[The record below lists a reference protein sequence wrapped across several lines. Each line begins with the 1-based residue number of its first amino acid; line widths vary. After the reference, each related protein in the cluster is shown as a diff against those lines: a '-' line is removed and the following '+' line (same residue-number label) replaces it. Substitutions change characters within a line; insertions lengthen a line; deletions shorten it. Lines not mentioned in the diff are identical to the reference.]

1 LFDGQRRCVQ
11 VVRALQV
18 QIIVT
23 KMRSDPAMLENKHF
37 IVRTPLFP
45 LYSKV
50 RLLVQILD
58 GVAKDSVW
66 GMIKAL
72 FDQTGTPQN
81 SVDWSQ
87 PGDWIEQRLHGI
99 NRDLA
104 KKIWSESSEAVNP
117 RHIYGSYLF
126 INTFGLLVPDAQ
138 GVYRSS
144 VDGIGF
150 VENNPM
156 VLRKLD
162 EEEGLPQ
169 LLSILAAHSPAKRGD
184 LLDEWSEFLLENS
197 NYGTASTFKDT
208 LSRRLLNLV
217 ERGYVAREGNTYTI
231 TDKGVSYAAPV
242 GPEKVQRPYIAVL
255 GAIKNY
261 NDTQTKELRERL
273 ENMNPYRFEML
284 IKDLLEAMDYEDVV
298 VTKQSGDKGVDVV
311 ASFQFGITQI
321 KEVVQVKRH
330 KGNITRPVLDQ
341 LRGALPYHGA
351 IRGTI
356 ITTGGF
362 AQGCKDAALFPGAAP
377 ITLIDGDKVIEL
389 LLKHGVG
396 VKKKPQTL
404 IEIDESYF
412 ASDDPETQ
420 IPEEQ

>member
-1 LFDGQRRCVQ
+1 
-11 VVRALQV
+11 
-18 QIIVT
+18 
-23 KMRSDPAMLENKHF
+23 MPESKHF
-37 IVRTPLFP
+37 VVRTPLFP
-45 LYSKV
+45 LYSEV
-50 RLLVQILD
+50 RQLLRILD
-58 GVAKDSVW
+58 GVTKDAVW

-87 PGDWIEQRLHGI
+87 PSEWIDLRLQGA
-99 NRDLA
+99 NQSLA
-104 KKIWSESSEAVNP
+104 KKIWVDSEGTVNP

-126 INTFGLLVPDAQ
+126 INTYELLTPDAQ
-138 GVYRSS
+138 GFYRPSQQ
-144 VDGIGF
+144 GKEF
-150 VENNPM
+150 LKENPAS
-156 VLRKLD
+156 LRKLD

-184 LLDEWSEFLLENS
+184 LLDEWSEFLLQNS
-197 NYGTASTFKDT
+197 NYGTVSTFKDT
-208 LSRRLLNLV
+208 LRRRLINLV

-231 TDKGVSYAAPV
+231 TDKGINYATVSRA
-242 GPEKVQRPYIAVL
+242 GGVQRPHQAVL
-255 GAIKNY
+255 EAIKNY
-261 NDTQTKELRERL
+261 NDTQTKGLRDRL
-273 ENMNPYRFEML
+273 EKMNPYRFEML

-311 ASFQFGITQI
+311 ANYQFGITQI

-330 KGNITRPVLDQ
+330 KANITRPVLDQ
-341 LRGALPYHGA
+341 LRGALPYHSA

-377 ITLIDGDKVIEL
+377 ITLIDGNKLIEL

-412 ASDDPETQ
+412 AIDDPEAE
-420 IPEEQ
+420 IEAAE

>member
-1 LFDGQRRCVQ
+1 MPE
-11 VVRALQV
+11 
-18 QIIVT
+18 T
-23 KMRSDPAMLENKHF
+23 KHC

-45 LYSKV
+45 LYSEV
-50 RLLVQILD
+50 RLLTKILAGVSKD
-58 GVAKDSVW
+58 GVW

-72 FDQTGTPQN
+72 FEQAGTPQAN
-81 SVDWSQ
+81 VDWSQ
-87 PGDWIEQRLHGI
+87 PNEWIDQRLQGAHNG
-99 NRDLA
+99 LA
-104 KKIWSESSEAVNP
+104 KKIWADSQGTVNP

-126 INTFGLLVPDAQ
+126 INTFLLLVPDAQ
-138 GVYRSS
+138 GIYQITPEGDAFLSNDPS
-144 VDGIGF
+144 
-150 VENNPM
+150 

-184 LLDEWSEFLLENS
+184 LLEEWSEFLLENS
-197 NYGTASTFKDT
+197 NYGTVSTFKDT
-208 LSRRLLNLV
+208 LRRRLLNLV

-231 TDKGVSYAAPV
+231 TDKGIAYAAPA
-242 GPEKVQRPYIAVL
+242 GPEEVHRPHLAVL

-261 NDTQTKELRERL
+261 NDTQTQELRARL
-273 ENMNPYRFEML
+273 EKMNPYRFEML

-412 ASDDPETQ
+412 ASDDPESQ
-420 IPEEQ
+420 IQEAQ

>member
-1 LFDGQRRCVQ
+1 MAD
-11 VVRALQV
+11 
-18 QIIVT
+18 
-23 KMRSDPAMLENKHF
+23 SKHF

-45 LYSKV
+45 LYSEV
-50 RLLVQILD
+50 RQLVRILD
-58 GVAKDSVW
+58 GTVKDAVW
-66 GMIKAL
+66 GMMKAL
-72 FDQTGTPQN
+72 FDQTGTPQ
-81 SVDWSQ
+81 STVDWSR
-87 PGDWIEQRLHGI
+87 PDEWLDERLEGA
-99 NRDLA
+99 NRELA
-104 KKIWSESSEAVNP
+104 KKIWSESDGTVNP

-126 INTFGLLVPDAQ
+126 INTFGLLVPDGH
-138 GVYRSS
+138 GVYRVSPT
-144 VDGIGF
+144 GNGF
-150 VENNPM
+150 IQENAA

-184 LLDEWSEFLLENS
+184 LLDEWSEFLLQNS
-197 NYGTASTFKDT
+197 NYGTVSTFKDT
-208 LSRRLLNLV
+208 LRRRLLNLV
-217 ERGYVAREGNTYTI
+217 ERGFVAREGNTYTI
-231 TDKGVSYAAPV
+231 TDKGINYAV
-242 GPEKVQRPYIAVL
+242 TRGSSGTERPHQAVL
-255 GAIKNY
+255 EAIKNY
-261 NDTQTKELRERL
+261 NDTQTKGLRDRL
-273 ENMNPYRFEML
+273 EKMNPYRFEML

-311 ASFQFGITQI
+311 ASYQFGITQI

-330 KGNITRPVLDQ
+330 KANITRPVLDQ

-377 ITLIDGDKVIEL
+377 ITLIDGNKVIEL

-412 ASDDPETQ
+412 ASDDPEAEMAPKGEIKT
-420 IPEEQ
+420 E

>member
-1 LFDGQRRCVQ
+1 MTD
-11 VVRALQV
+11 
-18 QIIVT
+18 T
-23 KMRSDPAMLENKHF
+23 KRF

-45 LYSKV
+45 LYSEV
-50 RLLVQILD
+50 RLLIQILD
-58 GVAKDSVW
+58 GLSKDAVW

-72 FDQTGTPQN
+72 FDQAGTPQSN
-81 SVDWSQ
+81 VDWSQ
-87 PGDWIEQRLHGI
+87 PDEWIELRLHGA
-99 NRDLA
+99 NRQLA
-104 KKIWSESSEAVNP
+104 KKIWADSSGTVNP

-126 INTFGLLVPDAQ
+126 INTFALLVPDAQ
-138 GVYRSS
+138 GIYRISA
-144 VDGIGF
+144 DGTAFLAGKAA
-150 VENNPM
+150 

-169 LLSILAAHSPAKRGD
+169 LLAILAAHSPAKRGD
-184 LLDEWSEFLLENS
+184 LLDEWSEFLLQNS
-197 NYGTASTFKDT
+197 NYGTVSTFKDT
-208 LSRRLLNLV
+208 LRRRLLNLV

-231 TDKGVSYAAPV
+231 TDKGIGYAAPV
-242 GPEKVQRPYIAVL
+242 GREEVQRPHLAVL

-261 NDTQTKELRERL
+261 NDAQTRELRERL

-311 ASFQFGITQI
+311 ASYQFGITQI

-377 ITLIDGDKVIEL
+377 ITLIDGNKVIEL
-389 LLKHGVG
+389 LLKHGVA

-420 IPEEQ
+420 IQEAQ

>member
-1 LFDGQRRCVQ
+1 M
-11 VVRALQV
+11 LQV
-18 QIIVT
+18 MLPRFADSYILTALRCLAGFVCGLLLCLSFTRINTAVNKRLET
-23 KMRSDPAMLENKHF
+23 TRSFLSAVDRPAPRIANRNPHGRAMDLPLENVSLGSACCGSQAEPRSLAVPKK
-37 IVRTPLFP
+37 RLRLTLFAAMR
-45 LYSKV
+45 LY
-50 RLLVQILD
+50 
-58 GVAKDSVW
+58 
-66 GMIKAL
+66 
-72 FDQTGTPQN
+72 
-81 SVDWSQ
+81 
-87 PGDWIEQRLHGI
+87 PGRRE
-99 NRDLA
+99 
-104 KKIWSESSEAVNP
+104 V
-117 RHIYGSYLF
+117 YLF
-126 INTFGLLVPDAQ
+126 INTFGLLIPDAQ
-138 GVYRSS
+138 AVYKLSA
-144 VDGIGF
+144 DGSGF
-150 VENNPM
+150 LESNPT

-162 EEEGLPQ
+162 EEEGLPP

-184 LLDEWSEFLLENS
+184 LLDEWAEFLLENS
-197 NYGTASTFKDT
+197 NYRTISTFKET
-208 LSRRLLNLV
+208 LRRRLLNLV

-231 TDKGVSYAAPV
+231 TDKGIAYSAPL
-242 GPEKVQRPYIAVL
+242 GPEEIQRPHLAVL

-273 ENMNPYRFEML
+273 GKMNPYRFESL

-412 ASDDPETQ
+412 ASDDPETE
-420 IPEEQ
+420 ITEEQ

>member
-1 LFDGQRRCVQ
+1 MPE
-11 VVRALQV
+11 
-18 QIIVT
+18 INHT
-23 KMRSDPAMLENKHF
+23 

-45 LYSKV
+45 LYSTV
-50 RLLVQILD
+50 RSLVQILD
-58 GVAKDSVW
+58 GVSKNAVR
-66 GMIKAL
+66 GMINAL
-72 FDQTGTPQN
+72 FDQTGTPQSN
-81 SVDWSQ
+81 VDWSQ
-87 PGDWIEQRLHGI
+87 PNDWIDQRLQGA

-104 KKIWSESSEAVNP
+104 KKIWTESSGTVNP
-117 RHIYGSYLF
+117 RYAYGSYLF
-126 INTFGLLVPDAQ
+126 INSFGLLVPDTK
-138 GVYRSS
+138 GIYRSS
-144 VDGIGF
+144 ADGIGF
-150 VENNPM
+150 VENDPAI
-156 VLRKLD
+156 LRKLD

-184 LLDEWSEFLLENS
+184 LIDEWSEFLLENS
-197 NYGTASTFKDT
+197 NYRTISTFKDS

-217 ERGYVAREGNTYTI
+217 ERGYVTREGNTYTI
-231 TDKGVSYAAPV
+231 TDSGIAYAAPP
-242 GPEKVQRPYIAVL
+242 GSEDVQRPHLAVL
-255 GAIKNY
+255 GAIKSY
-261 NDTQTKELRERL
+261 NDAQTKELRERL
-273 ENMNPYRFEML
+273 EKMNPYRFEML

-311 ASFQFGITQI
+311 ATYQFGITQI

-362 AQGCKDAALFPGAAP
+362 AHSCKDAAIFQGAAP

-389 LLKHGVG
+389 LLKHSVG

-412 ASDDPETQ
+412 ASEDPEGQ
-420 IPEEQ
+420 ISEEQ

>member
-1 LFDGQRRCVQ
+1 MPD
-11 VVRALQV
+11 
-18 QIIVT
+18 T
-23 KMRSDPAMLENKHF
+23 KHF

-45 LYSKV
+45 LYSEV

-58 GVAKDSVW
+58 GISKDAVW

-72 FDQTGTPQN
+72 FDQTGTPQSN
-81 SVDWSQ
+81 VDWSQ
-87 PGDWIEQRLHGI
+87 PNEWIEQRLQGA
-99 NRDLA
+99 NRELA
-104 KKIWSESSEAVNP
+104 TKIWADSAGTVNP

-126 INTFGLLVPDAQ
+126 INTFALLVPDAQ
-138 GVYRSS
+138 GIYKQSS
-144 VDGIGF
+144 DGASF
-150 VENNPM
+150 LDAKAS

-169 LLSILAAHSPAKRGD
+169 LLTILAAHSPAKRGD

-197 NYGTASTFKDT
+197 NYGTVSTFKDT
-208 LSRRLLNLV
+208 LRRRLLNLV

-231 TDKGVSYAAPV
+231 TDKGIGYAAPV
-242 GPEKVQRPYIAVL
+242 GPEEVQRPHFAVL

-261 NDTQTKELRERL
+261 NDAQTKELRGRL
-273 ENMNPYRFEML
+273 EKMNPYRFEML

-389 LLKHGVG
+389 LLKHGVA

-420 IPEEQ
+420 IQEEQ

>member
-1 LFDGQRRCVQ
+1 M
-11 VVRALQV
+11 
-18 QIIVT
+18 T
-23 KMRSDPAMLENKHF
+23 EPKHF

-45 LYSKV
+45 LYSEV
-50 RLLVQILD
+50 RQLVRILN
-58 GVAKDSVW
+58 GVARDAVW

-72 FDQTGTPQN
+72 FEQTGTPQ
-81 SVDWSQ
+81 STVDWSQ
-87 PGDWIEQRLHGI
+87 PNDWIKQRLQGV
-99 NRDLA
+99 NQELA
-104 KKIWSESSEAVNP
+104 TKIWSESAGTVNP

-126 INTFGLLVPDAQ
+126 INTFGLLVADGQ
-138 GVYRSS
+138 GVYRTSRE
-144 VDGIGF
+144 GTGF
-150 VENNPM
+150 VQETPA

-184 LLDEWSEFLLENS
+184 LLDEWSEFLLQNS
-197 NYGTASTFKDT
+197 NYRTVSTFKDT
-208 LSRRLLNLV
+208 LRRRLLNLV
-217 ERGYVAREGNTYTI
+217 ERGFVAREGNTYTI
-231 TDKGVSYAAPV
+231 TDKGINYAATR
-242 GPEKVQRPYIAVL
+242 GSSGVQRPHQAVL
-255 GAIKNY
+255 EAIKNY
-261 NDTQTKELRERL
+261 NDAQTKGLRERL
-273 ENMNPYRFEML
+273 DKMNPYRFEML
-284 IKDLLEAMDYEDVV
+284 IKDLLEAMDYEDVM

-311 ASFQFGITQI
+311 ASYQFGITQI

-330 KGNITRPVLDQ
+330 KANITRPVLDQ

-377 ITLIDGDKVIEL
+377 ITLIDGNKVIEL

-412 ASDDPETQ
+412 ASDDPEAEIQ
-420 IPEEQ
+420 PDGNESRSVAG

>member
-1 LFDGQRRCVQ
+1 
-11 VVRALQV
+11 
-18 QIIVT
+18 
-23 KMRSDPAMLENKHF
+23 MPESKHF

-50 RLLVQILD
+50 QFLVQILD
-58 GVAKDSVW
+58 GVSKDAVW

-87 PGDWIEQRLHGI
+87 PGEWIEQRLNGA
-99 NRDLA
+99 NRELA
-104 KKIWSESSEAVNP
+104 RQIWGESAGEVNP
-117 RHIYGSYLF
+117 RYIYGSYLF
-126 INTFGLLVPDAQ
+126 INNFGLLIPDAQ
-138 GVYRSS
+138 GVYRLSD
-144 VDGIGF
+144 DGRGF
-150 VENNPM
+150 VEKNSAI
-156 VLRKLD
+156 LRKID

-169 LLSILAAHSPAKRGD
+169 LLAILAAHSPAKRGD
-184 LLDEWSEFLLENS
+184 LLDEWSDFLLENS

-217 ERGYVAREGNTYTI
+217 EREYVTREGNTYTI
-231 TDKGVSYAAPV
+231 TDKGISYAALV
-242 GPEKVQRPYIAVL
+242 GPESVLGPHLAVL

-261 NDTQTKELRERL
+261 NDAQTKELRERL
-273 ENMNPYRFEML
+273 ENMNPYRFETL

-377 ITLIDGDKVIEL
+377 ITLIDGNKVIEL
-389 LLKHGVG
+389 LLKHSVG
-396 VKKKPQTL
+396 LKKKPQTL

-412 ASDDPETQ
+412 AGSDPETQ
-420 IPEEQ
+420 ISEGQ

>member
-1 LFDGQRRCVQ
+1 MPD
-11 VVRALQV
+11 
-18 QIIVT
+18 T
-23 KMRSDPAMLENKHF
+23 KHF

-45 LYSKV
+45 LYSEV

-58 GVAKDSVW
+58 GISKDAVW

-72 FDQTGTPQN
+72 FDQAGTPQSN
-81 SVDWSQ
+81 VDWSQ
-87 PGDWIEQRLHGI
+87 PNEWIEQRLQGA
-99 NRDLA
+99 NRELA
-104 KKIWSESSEAVNP
+104 KKIWADSAGTVNP

-126 INTFGLLVPDAQ
+126 INTFALLVPDAQ
-138 GVYRSS
+138 GIYKRSL
-144 VDGIGF
+144 DGAAF
-150 VENNPM
+150 LDDKAP

-197 NYGTASTFKDT
+197 NYGTVSTFKDT
-208 LSRRLLNLV
+208 LRRRLLNLV

-231 TDKGVSYAAPV
+231 TDKGIRYAAPV
-242 GPEKVQRPYIAVL
+242 GPEEVQRPHLAVL

-261 NDTQTKELRERL
+261 NDAQTKELRERL
-273 ENMNPYRFEML
+273 EKMNPYRFEML

-389 LLKHGVG
+389 LLKHGVA

-420 IPEEQ
+420 IQEEQ

>member
-1 LFDGQRRCVQ
+1 MPE
-11 VVRALQV
+11 
-18 QIIVT
+18 T
-23 KMRSDPAMLENKHF
+23 KHF

-45 LYSKV
+45 LYSDV

-58 GVAKDSVW
+58 GVSKDAAW
-66 GMIKAL
+66 GMIRAV
-72 FDQTGTPQN
+72 FDQTGTPQSN
-81 SVDWSQ
+81 VDWSQ
-87 PGDWIEQRLHGI
+87 PDEWIDQRLQGA
-99 NRDLA
+99 NRELA
-104 KKIWSESSEAVNP
+104 KKIWANSSGTVNP
-117 RHIYGSYLF
+117 RYIYGSYLF
-126 INTFGLLVPDAQ
+126 INTFSLLIPDAQ
-138 GVYRSS
+138 GIYELSA
-144 VDGIGF
+144 DGAGF
-150 VENNPM
+150 LESDPTI
-156 VLRKLD
+156 LRKLD
-162 EEEGLPQ
+162 VEEGLPQ

-197 NYGTASTFKDT
+197 NYRTISTFKDT
-208 LSRRLLNLV
+208 LRRRLLNLV
-217 ERGYVAREGNTYTI
+217 GRGYVAREGNTYTI
-231 TDKGVSYAAPV
+231 TDKGIRYSAPV
-242 GPEKVQRPYIAVL
+242 GPEEVQRPHLEVL

-273 ENMNPYRFEML
+273 GKMNPYRFESL

-298 VTKQSGDKGVDVV
+298 VTRQSGDKGVDVV

-330 KGNITRPVLDQ
+330 KANITRPVLDQ

-377 ITLIDGDKVIEL
+377 ITLIDGDRVIEL
-389 LLKHGVG
+389 LLKHSVG
-396 VKKKPQTL
+396 VKKKQQTI

-412 ASDDPETQ
+412 ESDDPETQ
-420 IPEEQ
+420 ISEEH

>member
-1 LFDGQRRCVQ
+1 MPE
-11 VVRALQV
+11 A
-18 QIIVT
+18 
-23 KMRSDPAMLENKHF
+23 KHF

-45 LYSKV
+45 LYSEIQ
-50 RLLVQILD
+50 LLTQILD
-58 GVAKDSVW
+58 GVSKNDVW
-66 GMIKAL
+66 GMIKVL
-72 FDQTGTPQN
+72 FDQTGTPQAN
-81 SVDWSQ
+81 VDWSQ
-87 PGDWIEQRLHGI
+87 PNQWIEQRLQGVHKE
-99 NRDLA
+99 LA
-104 KKIWSESSEAVNP
+104 KKIWADSQGTVNP

-126 INTFGLLVPDAQ
+126 INSFLLLAPDAQ
-138 GVYRSS
+138 GFYQVTP
-144 VDGIGF
+144 DGKAFIS
-150 VENNPM
+150 NDPT

-162 EEEGLPQ
+162 QEEGLPQ

-197 NYGTASTFKDT
+197 NYGTVSTFKDT
-208 LSRRLLNLV
+208 LRRRLLNLV
-217 ERGYVAREGNTYTI
+217 ERGYVSREGNTYTI
-231 TDKGVSYAAPV
+231 TDKGIAYAALM
-242 GPEKVQRPYIAVL
+242 GPEEVQRPHLAVL

-261 NDTQTKELRERL
+261 NDAQTKELRERL
-273 ENMNPYRFEML
+273 EKMNPYRFEML

-330 KGNITRPVLDQ
+330 KGNISRPVLDQ
-341 LRGALPYHGA
+341 LRGALPYHAA

-420 IPEEQ
+420 IQENQ

>member
-1 LFDGQRRCVQ
+1 MPESKR
-11 VVRALQV
+11 
-18 QIIVT
+18 
-23 KMRSDPAMLENKHF
+23 F

-45 LYSKV
+45 IYSQV
-50 RLLVQILD
+50 RALLKLLD
-58 GVAKDSVW
+58 GVSKDAVW
-66 GMIKAL
+66 SLIKAL
-72 FDQTGTPQN
+72 FDQTGTPQ
-81 SVDWSQ
+81 STVDWSN
-87 PGDWIEQRLHGI
+87 PNEWIPQRLEGAH
-99 NRDLA
+99 RQLA
-104 KKIWSESSEAVNP
+104 ERIWTGSKGEVNP

-138 GVYRSS
+138 GIYRAST
-144 VDGIGF
+144 DGKAFLADQAGI
-150 VENNPM
+150 V
-156 VLRKLD
+156 RKVD

-184 LLDEWSEFLLENS
+184 LLDEWAEFLLENS
-197 NYGTASTFKDT
+197 NYGTVSTIKDT
-208 LSRRLLNLV
+208 LRRRLLNLV
-217 ERGYVAREGNTYTI
+217 ERGFVTREGNTYTI
-231 TDKGVSYAAPV
+231 TDKGVGYAAPT
-242 GPEKVQRPYIAVL
+242 GREEVQRPHLAVL

-261 NDTQTKELRERL
+261 NDAQTRELRERL
-273 ENMNPYRFEML
+273 EKMNPYRFESL

-311 ASFQFGITQI
+311 ASYQFGITQI

-362 AQGCKDAALFPGAAP
+362 AQGCKDAAIFPGAAP
-377 ITLIDGDKVIEL
+377 ITLIDGDKVVEL

-412 ASDDPETQ
+412 AGDDPEAQ
-420 IPEEQ
+420 IQEEK